1 MTAYKLAVLEI
12 LRVCPLLVLVIPET
26 LQCTLEHQTPCN
38 TYKYTYLHDTK
49 CEERS
54 NLPISMDGHEH
65 GLN

>member
-49 CEERS
+49 CEDLTFLS
-54 NLPISMDGHEH
+54 PWMAMNMD
-65 GLN
+65 